1 MQKGFTLIELMIVV
15 AIIGIVAVIAI
26 PAYQEYT
33 IRAKVVEGLSLASSA
48 KVVVSEN
55 AVNSVI
61 FGNGWIPSAA
71 TPNVSSID
79 ISSVNGRIT
88 ISYTPKISPAGAN
101 TLVLSPLNG
110 DRITGAALVQNVPPS
125 LGSITW
131 VCRSAGAITSIVN
144 AGVGTLPAKYAPAEC
159 RN

>member
-15 AIIGIVAVIAI
+15 AIIGILASIAI
-26 PAYQEYT
+26 PAYQDYT
-33 IRAKVVEGLSLASSA
+33 IRAKVIDGLSLASSA

-61 FGNGWIPSAA
+61 FGNGWTPSAA
-71 TPNVSSID
+71 TPNVSSVD

-88 ISYTPKISPAGAN
+88 ITYTTKVSQAGAN

-110 DRITGAALVQNVPPS
+110 DRTSGTALIQNVPPS

-131 VCRSAGAITSIVN
+131 VCRSAGALTTVAN
-144 AGVGTLPAKYAPAEC
+144 VGVGSLPAKYAPAEC